1 MKQYVFHTFR
11 MGDVEDPEI
20 YAAVPIN
27 DWQQSEQGQW
37 VMKHCSDPQFR
48 ISPDNYAWG
57 HAVSIYGPLAEKDAV
72 IFLLKW
78 GEACQKS

>member
-11 MGDVEDPEI
+11 MGDVEDPEL
-20 YAAVPIN
+20 YAAQPIYE
-27 DWQQSEQGQW
+27 WQQTEQGCW
-37 VMKHCSDPQFR
+37 VMEHCPDPQFR
-48 ISPDNYAWG
+48 VHPDPYAWG
-57 HAVSIYGPLAEKDAV
+57 HQVSIYGPLDDPAAV